1 MLKTFASTCA
11 MVALVCGLSS
21 PATAYTF
28 DHRTLFTFNQP
39 IALPGMTLPAGTYT
53 FRVADPTTSGKV
65 VQILNGSGTQSFA
78 MLLSIPAYRADAAE
92 EPQISFMETASGM
105 PAAVKIWWQEGST
118 RGYEFIYPKTQTDRL
133 TRGVPPAPTIN
144 ETRRSA
150 TANATIASGSSAA
163 PDFAEANSEDTAD
176 LSVGGDVSIGADASS
191 PAQAPDRQGQL
202 AQPPPAPLSAQ
213 EPTPQ
218 PADQGTREELPRT
231 ATFLPL
237 AVMAGTLMLFGGAWL
252 ARKARS

>member
-11 MVALVCGLSS
+11 VVALVCGLSS
-21 PATAYTF
+21 PAAAYTF

-92 EPQISFMETASGM
+92 KPEISFMETASGM

-133 TRGVPPAPTIN
+133 ARGVPPAPAFN
-144 ETRRSA
+144 KARPSA
-150 TANATIASGSSAA
+150 PADSTFESGSSAL
-163 PDFAEANSEDTAD
+163 PDSAEANAEKTEY
-176 LSVGGDVSIGADASS
+176 ASAA
-191 PAQAPDRQGQL
+191 AQAPDRQGQL
-202 AQPPPAPLSAQ
+202 AQPAPESLSAQ

-218 PADQGTREELPRT
+218 SADQGTREELPQT

-237 AVMAGTLMLFGGAWL
+237 AVMVGTIMLFGGGWL

>member
-21 PATAYTF
+21 PAAAYTF

-53 FRVADPTTSGKV
+53 FRVADPMTSGKV
-65 VQILNGSGTQSFA
+65 VQILNSSGTQSFA
-78 MLLSIPAYRADAAE
+78 MLFSIPAYRADAAE
-92 EPQISFMETASGM
+92 KPEISFMETASGM
-105 PAAVKIWWQEGST
+105 PSAVKIWWQEGST
-118 RGYEFIYPKTQTDRL
+118 RGYEFIYPKTQADRL
-133 TRGVPPAPTIN
+133 TRGVPPAPTFKA
-144 ETRRSA
+144 RPSA
-150 TANATIASGSSAA
+150 TVESGSSAL
-163 PDFAEANSEDTAD
+163 PDSAEANVEETAVASEEREY
-176 LSVGGDVSIGADASS
+176 ASS
-191 PAQAPDRQGQL
+191 AAQGQL
-202 AQPPPAPLSAQ
+202 AQPAPEPLSAQ

-218 PADQGTREELPRT
+218 SADQGTREELPQT

-237 AVMAGTLMLFGGAWL
+237 AVMVGALMLFGGGWL

>member
-92 EPQISFMETASGM
+92 EPEISFMETASGM

-118 RGYEFIYPKTQTDRL
+118 RGYEFIYPKTQADRL
-133 TRGVPPAPTIN
+133 ARGVPPAPTLN
-144 ETRRSA
+144 KARPSA
-150 TANATIASGSSAA
+150 TADSTFESGESGSSVL
-163 PDFAEANSEDTAD
+163 PESREANAEETAVSSAKSEDAF
-176 LSVGGDVSIGADASS
+176 SA
-191 PAQAPDRQGQL
+191 AQAPDRQGQL
-202 AQPPPAPLSAQ
+202 AQPAPEPLSAQ

-218 PADQGTREELPRT
+218 SADQGTREELPQT

-237 AVMAGTLMLFGGAWL
+237 AVMVGTLMLFGGGWL

>member
-78 MLLSIPAYRADAAE
+78 MLLSIPAYRADPAE
-92 EPQISFMETASGM
+92 EPEISFMETASGM

-133 TRGVPPAPTIN
+133 ARGVPPAPTLN
-144 ETRRSA
+144 KARPSA
-150 TANATIASGSSAA
+150 TAHSTVESGSSAL
-163 PDFAEANSEDTAD
+163 PDSAEANAEETAVA
-176 LSVGGDVSIGADASS
+176 SGETEYASS
-191 PAQAPDRQGQL
+191 AAQAPDRQGQL
-202 AQPPPAPLSAQ
+202 AQPAPEPLSAP

-218 PADQGTREELPRT
+218 SADQGTREELPQT
-231 ATFLPL
+231 ATFLPF
-237 AVMAGTLMLFGGAWL
+237 AVIVGTLMLFGGGWL

>member
-92 EPQISFMETASGM
+92 QAEISFMETASGM

-118 RGYEFIYPKTQTDRL
+118 RGYEFIYPKTQADRL
-133 TRGVPPAPTIN
+133 TRGVPPAPTFN
-144 ETRRSA
+144 KARPSA
-150 TANATIASGSSAA
+150 TVESGSSAL
-163 PDFAEANSEDTAD
+163 PDSAEANAEETAVASEETEY
-176 LSVGGDVSIGADASS
+176 ASS
-191 PAQAPDRQGQL
+191 AAQAPDRQGQL
-202 AQPPPAPLSAQ
+202 AQPAPEPLSAQ

-218 PADQGTREELPRT
+218 SADQGTREELPQT

-237 AVMAGTLMLFGGAWL
+237 AVMVGTLMLFGGGWL

>member
-1 MLKTFASTCA
+1 MLKAFVSTCA

-53 FRVADPTTSGKV
+53 FRVADPMTSGKV

-78 MLLSIPAYRADAAE
+78 MLLSIPAYRADAAKE
-92 EPQISFMETASGM
+92 SEISFMETASGM

-118 RGYEFIYPKTQTDRL
+118 QGYEFIYPKTQTDRL
-133 TRGVPPAPTIN
+133 ARGVPPAPTF
-144 ETRRSA
+144 TKARPSA
-150 TANATIASGSSAA
+150 TDSTVESRSSAL
-163 PDFAEANSEDTAD
+163 PDSTA
-176 LSVGGDVSIGADASS
+176 ADAEETAVASAETEFASS
-191 PAQAPDRQGQL
+191 AAQAPDRQGQL
-202 AQPPPAPLSAQ
+202 AQPAPEPVSAQ
-213 EPTPQ
+213 DPTPQ
-218 PADQGTREELPRT
+218 SADQGTRDELPQT

-237 AVMAGTLMLFGGAWL
+237 AVMLGTLMLFGGGWL

>member
-21 PATAYTF
+21 PAAAYTF

-92 EPQISFMETASGM
+92 KPEISFMETASGM

-118 RGYEFIYPKTQTDRL
+118 RGYEFIYPKTQSDRL
-133 TRGVPPAPTIN
+133 ARGVPPAPAFTKAR
-144 ETRRSA
+144 TSA
-150 TANATIASGSSAA
+150 TGSTFESGSSAL
-163 PDFAEANSEDTAD
+163 PDSAEANTEETAVSSEETEY
-176 LSVGGDVSIGADASS
+176 ASS
-191 PAQAPDRQGQL
+191 AAQAPDRQGQL
-202 AQPPPAPLSAQ
+202 AQPAPEPLSPQ

-218 PADQGTREELPRT
+218 SADQGIREELPQT

-237 AVMAGTLMLFGGAWL
+237 AVMLGTLMLFGGGWL